1 MKKVLISIIF
11 IMCTSI
17 ALAQETTTNVNTTSD
32 STSDI
37 TTSNTSNN
45 TNTNTNTSTS
55 TNSNTNT
62 NTNTNTS
69 TSTST
74 NTNTNNTTSTSTDTS
89 TIDSTTNNTS
99 SNTNNN
105 TSKSTVDSTQTL
117 RSPPPSAISP
127 SIGASSS
134 DICTTGVSGAVQTQ
148 ILGLSGGS
156 SVRDLNCER
165 LKISKTL
172 YDMGMKVAAVSV
184 MCQDRRVFDAMQ
196 MAGTPCPFF
205 GDIGTEAQIGWD
217 ASPTYIPPKIQET
230 RENGKTGAFVGGVLM
245 AALIALLAL

>member
-1 MKKVLISIIF
+1 MKRVTLLLVLFTLGISV
-11 IMCTSI
+11 SH
-17 ALAQETTTNVNTTSD
+17 AQDVTYVDTTSD

-37 TTSNTSNN
+37 T
-45 TNTNTNTSTS
+45 ST
-55 TNSNTNT
+55 NTNT

-74 NTNTNNTTSTSTDTS
+74 NTNNNTNNSTSTSSNTNTNTNTSTSTTTDTS

-105 TSKSTVDSTQTL
+105 NSKSTSDVTQTL
-117 RSPPPSAISP
+117 RSPPPSAIAP

-148 ILGLSGGS
+148 ILGLSGGT

-205 GDIGTEAQIGWD
+205 GDIGEEAAIGWE
-217 ASPTYIPPKIQET
+217 ASPAYIPPKIQET
-230 RENGKTGAFVGGVLM
+230 KENGKTGAFIGGVLM
-245 AALIALLAL
+245 AALIALIAL

>member
-1 MKKVLISIIF
+1 MRKILLLIGF

-17 ALAQETTTNVNTTSD
+17 VIAQDVTYVDTTSD
-32 STSDI
+32 STSNI
-37 TTSNTSNN
+37 TS
-45 TNTNTNTSTS
+45 TNTNTN
-55 TNSNTNT
+55 N

-74 NTNTNNTTSTSTDTS
+74 NTNTNNNTSTSTNSNTNTNTSTSTTTDTS

-105 TSKSTVDSTQTL
+105 NSKSTSDVTQTL

-134 DICTTGVSGAVQTQ
+134 DICTTGVSGALQTQ
-148 ILGLSGGS
+148 ILGLSGGT

-205 GDIGTEAQIGWD
+205 GDIGEEAAIGWE

-230 RENGKTGAFVGGVLM
+230 KENGKTGAFVAGGLV
-245 AALIALLAL
+245 AALIAILAL

>member
-1 MKKVLISIIF
+1 MLNRLAIIAAF
-11 IMCTSI
+11 VMLSSFSY
-17 ALAQETTTNVNTTSD
+17 ADTTNVNTTSN
-32 STSDI
+32 STSNI
-37 TTSNTSNN
+37 TTNNTSTN
-45 TNTNTNTSTS
+45 TNNNTNTST
-55 TNSNTNT
+55 NTNT

-74 NTNTNNTTSTSTDTS
+74 SNNTNTSTTTESS
-89 TIDSTTNNTS
+89 TIDSTTNNT
-99 SNTNNN
+99 NNS

-117 RSPPPSAISP
+117 KSPPASAIAP

-148 ILGLSGGS
+148 ILGIAAGAT
-156 SVRDLNCER
+156 VRDLNCER

-184 MCQDRRVFDAMQ
+184 MCQDTRVFSAME

-205 GDIGTEAQIGWD
+205 GKIGPEAQKGWD
-217 ASPTYIPPKIQET
+217 SRPELKPENVET
-230 RENGKTGAFVGGVLM
+230 EQRRNDTLKGAATGFGLAGLLM
-245 AALIALLAL
+245 LLL

>member
-1 MKKVLISIIF
+1 MKRVTLLLVLCVLGCSV
-11 IMCTSI
+11 SY
-17 ALAQETTTNVNTTSD
+17 AQDVTYVDTTSN

-37 TTSNTSNN
+37 TS
-45 TNTNTNTSTS
+45 TNTNTN
-55 TNSNTNT
+55 N

-74 NTNTNNTTSTSTDTS
+74 NTNTNNNTNTSTSTNTNTNTSTSTETS

-105 TSKSTVDSTQTL
+105 TNKSTSDVTQTL
-117 RSPPPSAISP
+117 KSPPPSAIAP

-148 ILGLSGGS
+148 ILGLSGGT

-184 MCQDRRVFDAMQ
+184 MCQDRRVFEAMQ

-205 GDIGTEAQIGWD
+205 GDIGEEAQIGWD

-230 RENGKTGAFVGGVLM
+230 RENGKTGAFVAGGIV

>member
-1 MKKVLISIIF
+1 MLKKLAFVAGF

-17 ALAQETTTNVNTTSD
+17 ALGQDVTYVDTTSD
-32 STSDI
+32 STSNI
-37 TTSNTSNN
+37 TSTNTNTNNNTNTNTSTSTSINTNTNTNN
-45 TNTNTNTSTS
+45 NTNTSTSTNTNTNTSTS
-55 TNSNTNT
+55 TE
-62 NTNTNTS
+62 
-69 TSTST
+69 
-74 NTNTNNTTSTSTDTS
+74 TS

-105 TSKSTVDSTQTL
+105 TNKSTSDVTQTL
-117 RSPPPSAISP
+117 KSPPPSAISP

-205 GDIGTEAQIGWD
+205 GDIGEEAQLGWE
-217 ASPTYIPPKIQET
+217 ASPSYIPPKIQET
-230 RENGKTGAFVGGVLM
+230 RENGKTGAFVAGGIV

>member
-1 MKKVLISIIF
+1 MRRMAFLVSF
-11 IMCTSI
+11 ILATSTAI
-17 ALAQETTTNVNTTSD
+17 AQDVTYVDTTSD

-37 TTSNTSNN
+37 T
-45 TNTNTNTSTS
+45 S

-62 NTNTNTS
+62 NNNTNTS

-74 NTNTNNTTSTSTDTS
+74 NTNTNTNNNTSTSTNTNTNTSTTTTTDTS

-105 TSKSTVDSTQTL
+105 NSKSTSDVTQTL

-148 ILGLSGGS
+148 ILGLSGGT

-205 GDIGTEAQIGWD
+205 GDIGEEAAIGWES
-217 ASPTYIPPKIQET
+217 SPIYIPPKIQET
-230 RENGKTGAFVGGVLM
+230 KENGKTGAFIGGVFM
-245 AALIALLAL
+245 AALIALITL

>member
-1 MKKVLISIIF
+1 MKRVILLLILY
-11 IMCTSI
+11 MLGTSI
-17 ALAQETTTNVNTTSD
+17 ALAQTTTNVNTTSD

-37 TTSNTSNN
+37 TSTNTNTNNN

-55 TNSNTNT
+55 TNTNT
-62 NTNTNTS
+62 N

-74 NTNTNNTTSTSTDTS
+74 NTNTNNNTTTSTENS
-89 TIDSTTNNTS
+89 TINSTTDSTTNNTS
-99 SNTNNN
+99 TNNN
-105 TSKSTVDSTQTL
+105 TNRSVVDSEQTL
-117 RSPPPSAISP
+117 RSPPPSAIAP

-134 DICTTGVSGAVQTQ
+134 DICTTGVSGALQTQ
-148 ILGLSGGS
+148 ILGLSGGT

-172 YDMGMKVAAVSV
+172 YDMGMKVAAVST

-205 GDIGTEAQIGWD
+205 GDIGEEAQLGWD
-217 ASPTYIPPKIQET
+217 SSPTYIPPKIQET
-230 RENGKTGAFVGGVLM
+230 KENGKTRAFVAGGLM
-245 AALIALLAL
+245 AALIAILTL

>member
-1 MKKVLISIIF
+1 MLKKLAFVAGF

-17 ALAQETTTNVNTTSD
+17 ALAQTTTNVNTTSD
-32 STSDI
+32 STSNI
-37 TTSNTSNN
+37 TS
-45 TNTNTNTSTS
+45 TNTNTN
-55 TNSNTNT
+55 N

-69 TSTST
+69 TSTSINT
-74 NTNTNNTTSTSTDTS
+74 NTNTNNNTNTSTSANTNTNTSTSTETS

-105 TSKSTVDSTQTL
+105 TNKSTSDVTQTL
-117 RSPPPSAISP
+117 KSPPPSAISP

-205 GDIGTEAQIGWD
+205 GDIGEEAQLGWE
-217 ASPTYIPPKIQET
+217 ASPSYIPPKIQET
-230 RENGKTGAFVGGVLM
+230 RENGKTGAFVAGGIVS
-245 AALIALLAL
+245 ALIALLAL

>member
-1 MKKVLISIIF
+1 MFQKLAFVAGF
-11 IMCTSI
+11 IMCASVT
-17 ALAQETTTNVNTTSD
+17 LAQDTTNVNTTSD
-32 STSDI
+32 STSNI
-37 TTSNTSNN
+37 TTNNTSTN
-45 TNTNTNTSTS
+45 TNNNTNTST
-55 TNSNTNT
+55 NTNT

-74 NTNTNNTTSTSTDTS
+74 NTNTSTSTTTETS
-89 TIDSTTNNTS
+89 TIDSTTNSTNN
-99 SNTNNN
+99 NTNNN
-105 TSKSTVDSTQTL
+105 TSRSTVDSTQTL
-117 RSPPPSAISP
+117 KSPPASAIAP

-148 ILGLSGGS
+148 ILGVSGGATI
-156 SVRDLNCER
+156 RDLNCER
-165 LKISKTL
+165 LKLSKTL

-205 GDIGTEAQIGWD
+205 GEIGEQAALGWD
-217 ASPTYIPPKIQET
+217 TAPDYIPPKIQET
-230 RENGKTGAFVGGVLM
+230 RENGKTGAFVAGGIV

>member
-1 MKKVLISIIF
+1 MFKKLAFVAGF
-11 IMCTSI
+11 IMCASVT
-17 ALAQETTTNVNTTSD
+17 LAQDTTNVNTTSD
-32 STSDI
+32 STSNI
-37 TTSNTSNN
+37 TTNNTSIN
-45 TNTNTNTSTS
+45 TNNNTNTST
-55 TNSNTNT
+55 NTNT

-74 NTNTNNTTSTSTDTS
+74 NTNTNTSTTTETS
-89 TIDSTTNNTS
+89 TIDSTTNSTS

-105 TSKSTVDSTQTL
+105 TNSSTVDSTQTL
-117 RSPPPSAISP
+117 KSPPASAIAP

-148 ILGLSGGS
+148 ILGVSGGATI
-156 SVRDLNCER
+156 RDLNCER
-165 LKISKTL
+165 LKLSKTL

-205 GDIGTEAQIGWD
+205 GEIGEQAALGWD
-217 ASPTYIPPKIQET
+217 TAPDYIPPKIQET
-230 RENGKTGAFVGGVLM
+230 RENGKTGAFVAGGIV

>member
-1 MKKVLISIIF
+1 MFNKLAFVAGF

-17 ALAQETTTNVNTTSD
+17 ALGQDVTYVDTTSD

-37 TTSNTSNN
+37 TS
-45 TNTNTNTSTS
+45 TNTNTN
-55 TNSNTNT
+55 N

-74 NTNTNNTTSTSTDTS
+74 NTNTNNNTNTSTSTNTNTNTTTS
-89 TIDSTTNNTS
+89 TENSTINSTTDSTTNNTS
-99 SNTNNN
+99 TNNN
-105 TSKSTVDSTQTL
+105 TNRSVVDSVQTL
-117 RSPPPSAISP
+117 KSPPPSAISP

-134 DICTTGVSGAVQTQ
+134 DICTTGLSGAVQTQ

-205 GDIGTEAQIGWD
+205 GEIGEQAAIGWD
-217 ASPTYIPPKIQET
+217 TAPDYIPPKIQET
-230 RENGKTGAFVGGVLM
+230 RENGKTGAFVAGGIV